1 MSQAGLSNLSNRIE
15 WIEQKLLNIPKGL
28 SILDAGA
35 GELPYKKY
43 CNHLNYTSQ
52 DFGQYDGKGD
62 NLGAQTGTWDNSK
75 LDIVSDITNIP
86 VDNSSFDVVLC
97 SEVIE
102 HVPNPLDALKELT
115 RVLKKDGFIILTAP
129 FISATH
135 FAPYHFCTGFSKYF
149 YEKHLKELG
158 FEIIELTQNG
168 NFFESVAQEL
178 QILNSFAK
186 KYTNTG
192 LNIFERISRYVILRK
207 LKKLSKLDSNSKEY
221 LCYGYHV
228 LAKKII

>member
-15 WIEQKLLNIPKGL
+15 WIEQKLLNIPNGL

-102 HVPNPLDALKELT
+102 HVPNPLEALKELA
-115 RVLKKDGFIILTAP
+115 RVLKKDGLIILTAP

-149 YEKHLKELG
+149 YERHLTELG

-178 QILNSFAK
+178 QILNSFAI
-186 KYTNTG
+186 KYTNKG
-192 LNIFERISRYVILRK
+192 LNIFERISRYIILRK
-207 LKKLSKLDSNSKEY
+207 LKKLSKLDLNSKEY